1 MMISGKVGQKRRSG
15 NLVKNLIITVI
26 KSRNNGGAL
35 NFPRAKISGGRNSAF
50 SESKSCQFAAM
61 LVMVHLVVLFPG
73 TSFIETNVKLILVPF
88 VTLLVGMLVTSA
100 WLVENGHHLY
110 SRSLT
115 NFTISMSTMLS
126 VIFCGGFIDSHA
138 TPFLI
143 APLVVCFCIS
153 PRIEALVVSTFTFFT
168 PLAVDVA
175 VRFAGVELP
184 DYTSTSNTTANEIF
198 LLGTLFITV
207 VMALTYLL
215 KSNEELHGALDH
227 DKKLFE
233 NWANLDPLT
242 EIGNRRNFEMQL
254 ENAISESCTS
264 GTKFSILYMDLNGF
278 KVINDE
284 YGHDAGEDHVARLG
298 GDEFVV
304 LLSAPVDYSVLISQ
318 TARLRAAIEQPIAFG
333 GRKFDIFTSIGQASY
348 PADGTNTS
356 DILRAADMDMYTNKI
371 RVRLSDAH
379 TSLSRKI
386 AT

>member
-1 MMISGKVGQKRRSG
+1 VHFLKANRANLEHHFGDKTIEFYRAVFLSTLGRS
-15 NLVKNLIITVI
+15 
-26 KSRNNGGAL
+26 
-35 NFPRAKISGGRNSAF
+35 
-50 SESKSCQFAAM
+50 FAAM

-284 YGHDAGEDHVARLG
+284 YGHDAGDKVLKTVADRLNNAARSEDHVARLG